1 MIFLSA
7 ILAKQNFPRCYSPVL
22 FLFVETFLLFTG
34 DQNGKKEEDEKEREK
49 KGEGGRGKETQD
61 ERDKERGN
69 SRLNINSCI
78 AARPS

>member
-34 DQNGKKEEDEKEREK
+34 DQNGKKEDDEKEREK
-49 KGEGGRGKETQD
+49 KGEAGEGRKHRMKETRR
-61 ERDKERGN
+61 E
-69 SRLNINSCI
+69 
-78 AARPS
+78 ATAV